1 MKDKLVDELEGMVD
15 EIEGLVRRRGKVG
28 MTFQFLVYL
37 NGRVIARENSVAAFW
52 LGASEV
58 EILSAKLRK
67 AASLYLAVA
76 RDVAPP
82 NVPACTSG
90 NCSFSLIGKNGLTI
104 DSESV
109 VRTVVARK
117 GGV

>member
-1 MKDKLVDELEGMVD
+1 MKDQRLDLDGMVA
-15 EIEGLVRRRGKVG
+15 EIEGLVHRHGKVG
-28 MTFQFLVYL
+28 VMFEFLVYL
-37 NGRVIARENSVAAFW
+37 NGRAIARESSVAAFW

-82 NVPACTSG
+82 SVPACTPE
-90 NCSFSLIGKNGLTI
+90 NCSFSLIGRNGLSI
-104 DSESV
+104 DAESV
-109 VRTVVARK
+109 VRTIALK